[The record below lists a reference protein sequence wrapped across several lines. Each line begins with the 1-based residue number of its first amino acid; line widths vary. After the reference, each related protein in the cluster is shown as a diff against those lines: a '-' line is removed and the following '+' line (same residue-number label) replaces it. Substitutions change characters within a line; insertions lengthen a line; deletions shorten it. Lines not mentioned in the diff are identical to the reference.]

1 MLRPRAVFHPQQAF
15 KKDKKS
21 GIIGEPVKVLIFIE
35 GSEKM
40 AGHSK
45 WNNIKERKGAQDK
58 KRGKLF
64 QKLVK
69 EIYQAAKD
77 GGPDP
82 DTNPALRLAMD
93 TAKSNN
99 MPNDNVDRAIKRAT
113 DPSENAN
120 YNEIIYEGYGPNG
133 VAILVETLT
142 DNNNRTGT
150 NVRVAF
156 DRNGGNLGEKG
167 SVGYMFNRKGYMVIE
182 REGLDIDE
190 DTMLMSALEAGA
202 EDLETSDEVFEI
214 YTAGNDFG
222 SVRDELEKEF
232 TLAQSDL
239 TMVPTMFVKIDD
251 ENKETFENLIE
262 ALEDDDDVN
271 DVYHNA
277 ELD

>member
-1 MLRPRAVFHPQQAF
+1 
-15 KKDKKS
+15 
-21 GIIGEPVKVLIFIE
+21 
-35 GSEKM
+35 M

-45 WNNIKERKGAQDK
+45 WSNIKERKGAQDK

-93 TAKSNN
+93 KAKANN

-113 DPSENAN
+113 DPNASAN

-133 VAILVETLT
+133 VAVLVETLT
-142 DNNNRTGT
+142 DNTNRTSTG
-150 NVRVAF
+150 VRVAF

-167 SVGYMFNRKGYMVIE
+167 SVNYLFNRKGYIAIE
-182 REGLDIDE
+182 REGLDVDE
-190 DTMLMSALEAGA
+190 DTMLMSVLEAGG
-202 EDLETSDEVFEI
+202 EDLETTDEVFEI
-214 YTAGNDFG
+214 YTDGSDFAA
-222 SVRDELEKEF
+222 VRDALEKEY
-232 TLAQSDL
+232 TLAQAEL
-239 TMVPTMFVKIDD
+239 TMVPTMYVPIAE
-251 ENKETFENLIE
+251 ENRETFEHLIE

-277 ELD
+277 QFD